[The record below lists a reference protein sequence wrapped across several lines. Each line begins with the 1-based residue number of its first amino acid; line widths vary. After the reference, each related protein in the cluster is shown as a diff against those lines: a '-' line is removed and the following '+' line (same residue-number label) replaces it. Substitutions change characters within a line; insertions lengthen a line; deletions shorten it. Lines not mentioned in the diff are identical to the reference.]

1 MIEVTI
7 SATMLVEARD
17 KAAEMGRLRNSI
29 INGAG
34 NIAGF
39 IGEAIAQQVLG
50 GELSNTY
57 DYDLVVPSGKIFDQ
71 TSNSFRQTLF
81 TIDVKTKQT
90 SVKPL
95 ETYECSI
102 AALNTTQECDYYAF
116 VRVKNDFTVGWY
128 LGMYDKKQYMEDAT
142 FMKKGTVDA
151 SNGYTVKSD
160 CYNLKISELKE
171 MI

>member
-1 MIEVTI
+1 LIEVAI

-17 KAAEMGRLRNSI
+17 KAAAMGRLRNSI
-29 INGAG
+29 TNGAG

-39 IGEAIAQQVLG
+39 IGEAIAMQVLG
-50 GELSNTY
+50 GSLVNTY
-57 DYDLVVPSGKIFDQ
+57 DYDLVLDNG
-71 TSNSFRQTLF
+71 T

-102 AALNTTQECDYYAF
+102 ASLNATQKCDFYCF

-128 LGMYDKKQYMEDAT
+128 LGVYPKDRYMLDSV
-142 FMKKGTVDA
+142 FMKRGTIDP

-160 CYNLKISELKE
+160 CYNLKINQLKE
-171 MI
+171 RP

>member
-1 MIEVTI
+1 MIEVAI

-17 KAAEMGRLRNSI
+17 KAAAMGRLRNSI
-29 INGAG
+29 TNGAG

-39 IGEAIAQQVLG
+39 IGEAIAMQVLG
-50 GELSNTY
+50 GSLVNTY
-57 DYDLVVPSGKIFDQ
+57 DYDLVLDNG
-71 TSNSFRQTLF
+71 T

-102 AALNTTQECDYYAF
+102 ASLNATQKCDFYCF

-128 LGMYDKKQYMEDAT
+128 LGVYPKDRYMLDSV
-142 FMKKGTVDA
+142 FMKRGTIDP

-160 CYNLKISELKE
+160 CYNLKINQLKE
-171 MI
+171 RP

>member
-1 MIEVTI
+1 MIEVAI

-39 IGEAIAQQVLG
+39 IGEAIAQKVLG

-57 DYDLVVPSGKIFDQ
+57 DYDLILPSGK
-71 TSNSFRQTLF
+71 TV
-81 TIDVKTKQT
+81 DVKTKQT

-102 AALNTTQECDYYAF
+102 AGLNTTQECDLYCF

-128 LGMYDKKQYMEDAT
+128 LGMYDKKQYMEDAV
-142 FMKKGTVDA
+142 FMKKGTVDT

-171 MI
+171 LV

>member
-1 MIEVTI
+1 MIEIAI
-7 SATMLVEARD
+7 SADMLVEARD

-57 DYDLVVPSGKIFDQ
+57 DYDLVLPSGK
-71 TSNSFRQTLF
+71 TV
-81 TIDVKTKQT
+81 DVKTKQT

-128 LGMYDKKQYMEDAT
+128 LGVYDKKQYMQDAV
-142 FMKKGTVDA
+142 FMKKGTVDS

-171 MI
+171 TM

>member
-1 MIEVTI
+1 MIEVAI

-57 DYDLVVPSGKIFDQ
+57 DYDLVLPSGK
-71 TSNSFRQTLF
+71 TV
-81 TIDVKTKQT
+81 DVKTKQT

-128 LGMYDKKQYMEDAT
+128 LGVYDKKQYMQDAV
-142 FMKKGTVDA
+142 FMKKGTVDS

-171 MI
+171 MV